1 LEPNES
7 IHKSEKKKMK
17 DKRLDPNE
25 FDLSEVIFLE
35 HESHHELDD
44 VDLSEIVFL
53 EVLAEGEE
61 SEVFSCCRQ
70 GQGVCDESGM

>member
-1 LEPNES
+1 MEPNES
-7 IHKSEKKKMK
+7 IHKSEKKK

-44 VDLSEIVFL
+44 VDPSEIVFL

-61 SEVFSCCRQ
+61 SEVFFLLPAGAGSMR
-70 GQGVCDESGM
+70 